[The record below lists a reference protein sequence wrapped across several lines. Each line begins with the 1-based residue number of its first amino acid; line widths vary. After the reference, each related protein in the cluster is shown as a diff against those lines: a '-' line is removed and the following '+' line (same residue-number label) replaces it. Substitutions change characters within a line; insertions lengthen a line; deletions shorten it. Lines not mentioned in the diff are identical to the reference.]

1 MEPEFVK
8 DYSRPVGCSEREEWV
23 KYDRKEVYEEICR
36 AGVTSGASAAAE
48 LCLAAVEAEPSG
60 KDGRFSTWND
70 VRPLPQ
76 DVELAV

>member
-1 MEPEFVK
+1 MRGVHVP
-8 DYSRPVGCSEREEWV
+8 SESAGAA
-23 KYDRKEVYEEICR
+23 EICR

-76 DVELAV
+76 DVELAVSAA